1 MMACGPR
8 MFLEHRLLAAASYGE
23 ARPLAKKAFTRED
36 SEGAESQYSVFSVVK
51 HLWDQ
56 PAARPQVFCYNGG
69 GVEGL

>member
-1 MMACGPR
+1 M
-8 MFLEHRLLAAASYGE
+8 LEVNR
-23 ARPLAKKAFTRED
+23 D
-36 SEGAESQYSVFSVVK
+36 SEGAESENSVFSVVK